1 MKTLKKI
8 INIFIFFTIAFIVLN
23 ILLGYFWSLRTKYK
37 FNNYKPYS
45 DEVLQVLNLNE
56 KESLI
61 LYLETWQTD
70 RMYEYEQF
78 TGLVESPR
86 KDFSYVNFSKIN
98 GRKIKNGDVCNISF
112 FFYGGETTFG
122 YNVTDEQ
129 TFASFFKDILNIKFP
144 NKNYCVFN
152 FGRGN
157 YFSTQEN
164 ILFQQHILKKK
175 FKPGDFVFFIDGA
188 NEDGNK
194 DILNT
199 KFLEYI
205 YIVFHQKY
213 WDLYRHT
220 LPMFLSTL
228 PVVQLSKKVKKN
240 FNLQKINK
248 NKNFQKQILIKN
260 ENGEEMLQVLQDNIS
275 IRNSVCEKFIL
286 NCYTFLQPFA
296 GVHGIYSENYP
307 NDLIEIQNK
316 KYLILKKTKNIIDIS
331 SSLNN
336 DKELSYV
343 DNTNYSPPA
352 NKSIAKY
359 IYQIIEKKIETAN

>member
-1 MKTLKKI
+1 MH
-8 INIFIFFTIAFIVLN
+8 
-23 ILLGYFWSLRTKYK
+23 S
-37 FNNYKPYS
+37 
-45 DEVLQVLNLNE
+45 
-56 KESLI
+56 
-61 LYLETWQTD
+61 
-70 RMYEYEQF
+70 
-78 TGLVESPR
+78 
-86 KDFSYVNFSKIN
+86 SYN
-98 GRKIKNGDVCNISF
+98 
-112 FFYGGETTFG
+112 
-122 YNVTDEQ
+122 
-129 TFASFFKDILNIKFP
+129 
-144 NKNYCVFN
+144 
-152 FGRGN
+152 
-157 YFSTQEN
+157 
-164 ILFQQHILKKK
+164 
-175 FKPGDFVFFIDGA
+175 
-188 NEDGNK
+188 GNK

-213 WDLYRHT
+213 WNLYKNT
-220 LPMFLSTL
+220 LPMFLFTL

-296 GVHGIYSENYP
+296 GVHGIYSENYS
-307 NDLIEIQNK
+307 NDLIEIQSK

-359 IYQIIEKKIETAN
+359 IYQIIEEKIETAN